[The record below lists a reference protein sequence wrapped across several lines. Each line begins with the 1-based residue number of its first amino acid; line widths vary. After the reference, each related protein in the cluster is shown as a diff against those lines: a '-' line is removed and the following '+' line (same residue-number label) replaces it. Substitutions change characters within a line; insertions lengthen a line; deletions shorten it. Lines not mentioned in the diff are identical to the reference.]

1 MDTPDSDN
9 GASGR
14 FQRTMKAR
22 NLIMLSLGGVIGT
35 GLFFNTGGMI
45 ASAGAFGTLLAYAAG
60 ALMIY
65 AVMQSL
71 GELSV
76 AMPVTGSIHTFASA
90 FISPATGFTAAMLY
104 MVTWV
109 VAMGTNLLAA
119 AFSMA
124 YWFPNVEVWMWCA
137 VFLALLAVMNFFST
151 RLFAEGEFV
160 FSLVKVVMIQIVI
173 LFGGLAIFGILPLS
187 DGSPTPYFSNITAH
201 GWFPNGLAPVF
212 AAMTTVTFAF
222 LGTELIGVAAGETE
236 SPEHVIPMAI
246 RTTVIRLVVFFMGTV
261 LVLAALVPVEIAG
274 VTKSPF
280 IVVFER
286 LGIPYATDILN
297 FVILTAVLSAAN
309 SGLYAS
315 GRMIWSLAYEGLL
328 PKKLAEQNEHGV
340 PVRALAVALAGGMLA
355 LFSGVFAADT
365 VLIVLTSITGFS
377 ALIVWGSICVSH
389 YNFRRR
395 WLKSGKTLEMLR
407 YRAPLFPF
415 LPILGGLMCAG
426 SLVGLAFDERQQAA
440 LWTGIPF
447 VILCYAIHAR
457 IEKRRKAAAAESGTQ
472 TAGATALE
480 GADD

>member
-1 MDTPDSDN
+1 
-9 GASGR
+9 
-14 FQRTMKAR
+14 MKAR
-22 NLIMLSLGGVIGT
+22 HLIMLSLGGVIGT

-187 DGSPTPYFSNITAH
+187 DGRRPLPS
-201 GWFPNGLAPVF
+201 
-212 AAMTTVTFAF
+212 
-222 LGTELIGVAAGETE
+222 
-236 SPEHVIPMAI
+236 
-246 RTTVIRLVVFFMGTV
+246 RTSRRTGGSRTGSR
-261 LVLAALVPVEIAG
+261 P
-274 VTKSPF
+274 
-280 IVVFER
+280 
-286 LGIPYATDILN
+286 
-297 FVILTAVLSAAN
+297 
-309 SGLYAS
+309 
-315 GRMIWSLAYEGLL
+315 SL
-328 PKKLAEQNEHGV
+328 P
-340 PVRALAVALAGGMLA
+340 P
-355 LFSGVFAADT
+355 
-365 VLIVLTSITGFS
+365 
-377 ALIVWGSICVSH
+377 
-389 YNFRRR
+389 
-395 WLKSGKTLEMLR
+395 
-407 YRAPLFPF
+407 
-415 LPILGGLMCAG
+415 
-426 SLVGLAFDERQQAA
+426 
-440 LWTGIPF
+440 
-447 VILCYAIHAR
+447 
-457 IEKRRKAAAAESGTQ
+457 
-472 TAGATALE
+472 
-480 GADD
+480 